1 MKSMT
6 KSSNNFSMIDFLVLC
21 CVVIMAL
28 AFVFAPPW
36 TTFNFLTALT
46 GGNVLS
52 QALSP
57 NTLAWFVLTSI
68 VVSVLVSLW
77 ALRDAYNRRE
87 ATLGISL
94 AGVLGLISASLLFVV
109 AQNVNQQVGFW
120 IILVGSVVLILQVFL
135 PRTASV
141 PSLDKTDLARQE
153 SNPGRRRIT
162 ILMVFIGMLFILG
175 ILYLLVSGVKTLVK
189 SGNGAPG
196 TLLYATMFNDPNDPD
211 WYQYQSALS
220 AQINN
225 NTLTL
230 SADQSA
236 PGGVYSPLNYTFA
249 DFDVRVDVQQTQM
262 DDTDPYS
269 EYGILFRYQDPRNY
283 YMFKVRGDGYYHI
296 ERTINGA
303 SVDLSAPNVA
313 PNFAPGNNRIND
325 LRVVGIGDTFRFY
338 LNGQLLTL
346 CPKGNDKYST
356 WNGSQ
361 CMSNGGQTSQS
372 LTDSTFGYGQIALG
386 LYQNQSAVQVAF
398 SNLVVYSPTPSK

>member
-269 EYGILFRYQDPRNY
+269 EYG
-283 YMFKVRGDGYYHI
+283 
-296 ERTINGA
+296 
-303 SVDLSAPNVA
+303 
-313 PNFAPGNNRIND
+313 
-325 LRVVGIGDTFRFY
+325 
-338 LNGQLLTL
+338 
-346 CPKGNDKYST
+346 
-356 WNGSQ
+356 
-361 CMSNGGQTSQS
+361 
-372 LTDSTFGYGQIALG
+372 
-386 LYQNQSAVQVAF
+386 
-398 SNLVVYSPTPSK
+398 